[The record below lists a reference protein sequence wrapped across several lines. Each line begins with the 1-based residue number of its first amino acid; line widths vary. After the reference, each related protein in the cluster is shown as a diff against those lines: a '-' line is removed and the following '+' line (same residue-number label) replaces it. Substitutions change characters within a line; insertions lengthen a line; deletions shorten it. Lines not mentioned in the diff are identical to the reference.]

1 MRQPKTKAVIAP
13 KTKVHK
19 APPLQQPTPPPT
31 DRATMDELIGLV
43 HEELLRLAFA
53 IGRRDPGA
61 TQRSGTQAHE
71 TWIRLKDL
79 PHLARLPASELMAI
93 AAGVMRQVLWTEHES
108 AMHSNDAALA

>member
-1 MRQPKTKAVIAP
+1 
-13 KTKVHK
+13 
-19 APPLQQPTPPPT
+19 
-31 DRATMDELIGLV
+31 MDELIGLV

-61 TQRSGTQAHE
+61 TQRSETLVHE

-93 AAGVMRQVLWTEHES
+93 AAGVMRQVLWTDPTNWMRRVV
-108 AMHSNDAALA
+108 ALGPPFQYRYVLGDTTDLADAQDDGYIRELLH